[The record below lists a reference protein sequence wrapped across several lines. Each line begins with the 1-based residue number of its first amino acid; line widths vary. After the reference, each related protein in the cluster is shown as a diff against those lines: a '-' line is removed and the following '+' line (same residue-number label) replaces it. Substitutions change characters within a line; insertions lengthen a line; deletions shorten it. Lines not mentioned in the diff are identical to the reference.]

1 MPLSLKLDTDTKGI
15 GYMLPTTF
23 GIGLQTEHKE
33 AKYHIHTAN
42 KNLPKYLHNFQ
53 KLQLKTNCYKC

>member
-23 GIGLQTEHKE
+23 GIGLHTEHKITE
-33 AKYHIHTAN
+33 YHTNTAH
-42 KNLPKYLHNFQ
+42 KHLPKYLHNFQ
-53 KLQLKTNCYKC
+53 KLQ